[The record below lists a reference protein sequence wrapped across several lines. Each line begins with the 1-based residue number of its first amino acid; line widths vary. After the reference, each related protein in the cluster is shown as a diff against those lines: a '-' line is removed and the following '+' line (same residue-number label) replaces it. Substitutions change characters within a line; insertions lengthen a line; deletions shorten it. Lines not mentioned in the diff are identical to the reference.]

1 MKRHPFDPVSF
12 VFGVLFLGVGL
23 PLMMSDTDFSF
34 LDGTWMFPAFLIF
47 AGVVILVTARGSKTS
62 NDDLTEQPFD

>member
-34 LDGTWMFPAFLIF
+34 VDGTWLFPAFLIF
-47 AGVVILVTARGSKTS
+47 AGVVILVTARGSKTPR
-62 NDDLTEQPFD
+62 DDSTEQPFN